1 MPKPGI
7 YKNSK
12 GQYAYWDGN
21 AWGDGGRTFATR
33 EEAESFHSASVR
45 WGSPSSSQEPRRG
58 TEFGNMPNTV
68 GSPRVFTPPQSHSV
82 KWGAP
87 GFTPSTGKP
96 QFAPPARKS
105 SSVPQSQAAP
115 KEETDLG
122 DQSELEDGL
131 QQVSEPESKESKS
144 KKPAK
149 NPKKAKKKKK
159 SKTAIVVVSLALLGI
174 LAAAGYGVANHK
186 TAIVVQG
193 SGMFKEYSNDKSVK
207 ERLSDTTKTEGSNAS
222 GLTYEQLTAKAEEAK
237 KQGNEGQYEYYSQLA
252 EDAKKAAESGKND
265 PNPSASPSQGTSSD
279 TKDVTDIGGM
289 GVSAKKANNNDT
301 KALADA
307 KDIAAMLSRGEC
319 KAAKGKY
326 LPDEGNDGYLFPCDG
341 WDVVKDAKVEVTSD
355 DVSMST
361 GREVVQVRW
370 GADKGKMQQAKLLF
384 SSDSKLEQVIP
395 MKNS

>member
-33 EEAESFHSASVR
+33 EEAESFHRASVR
-45 WGSPSSSQEPRRG
+45 WGNPSSSQEPGRG

-68 GSPRVFTPPQSHSV
+68 GSPKVFTPPQGQSV

-87 GFTPSTGKP
+87 GFTPSTKKP
-96 QFAPPARKS
+96 QFTPPAGKS
-105 SSVPQSQAAP
+105 SSVPQSQTMP
-115 KEETDLG
+115 EEETDLG
-122 DQSELEDGL
+122 GQSEIEEGL
-131 QQVSEPESKESKS
+131 QHVSEPESKPKKAAKKS
-144 KKPAK
+144 KKV
-149 NPKKAKKKKK
+149 KKKKK
-159 SKTAIVVVSLALLGI
+159 SKTAIVVVSLTLLGI

-193 SGMFKEYSNDKSVK
+193 SGMFKEYSNDKSEK
-207 ERLSDTTKTEGSNAS
+207 ERLSDTTNTEGGNTS
-222 GLTYEQLTAKAEEAK
+222 GLTYEQLTTKAEEAK
-237 KQGNEGQYEYYSQLA
+237 KQGNEGQYEYYTQLA
-252 EDAKKAAESGKND
+252 EAAKKDADKANSGS
-265 PNPSASPSQGTSSD
+265 SASPSQSQGTSSD
-279 TKDVTDIGGM
+279 TKGITDIGGM
-289 GVSAKKANNNDT
+289 DVAAKKANNNDT

-307 KDIAAMLSRGEC
+307 KDIASMLSRGEC
-319 KAAKGKY
+319 KAAKEKY

-341 WDVVKDAKVEVTSD
+341 WDVVKDAKVEVISD

-370 GADKGKMQQAKLLF
+370 GKDKDKTQQAQLLF

>member
-45 WGSPSSSQEPRRG
+45 WGSPSSSQEPGRG

-68 GSPRVFTPPQSHSV
+68 GTPRVFTPPQSHSV

-87 GFTPSTGKP
+87 GFESPTKKP
-96 QFAPPARKS
+96 QFTPPAGKS
-105 SSVPQSQAAP
+105 SSVPQSKTVP
-115 KEETDLG
+115 EEETDLG
-122 DQSELEDGL
+122 GQSEIEEGL
-131 QQVSEPESKESKS
+131 QQVSETESKKSKS
-144 KKPAK
+144 K
-149 NPKKAKKKKK
+149 NPKKGKKKK

-174 LAAAGYGVANHK
+174 LAAAGYGVVNHK

-193 SGMFKEYSNDKSVK
+193 SGMFKEYSNDKSEK
-207 ERLSDTTKTEGSNAS
+207 ERLSDTANTEGGNTS

-237 KQGNEGQYEYYSQLA
+237 KQGNEGQYEYYTQLA
-252 EDAKKAAESGKND
+252 EAAKKDADKANSSS
-265 PNPSASPSQGTSSD
+265 SASPSQSQGTSSD

-319 KAAKGKY
+319 KAAKEKY
-326 LPDEGNDGYLFPCDG
+326 LPDEGNDGYVFPCDG
-341 WDVVKDAKVEVTSD
+341 WDVVKDAKVEVISD

-370 GADKGKMQQAKLLF
+370 GNDKDKTQQAQLLF

-395 MKNS
+395 IKNS